1 MSEPKL
7 ISPMLD
13 GFLMGSP
20 MSDHNGVQCCPAMKE
35 NSDHKYIVKA
45 ISVPPSQKQLDALLL
60 AGAYESPA
68 DAMDYFKDQADGV
81 VAEAKVLQSLSKMDG
96 FLSYESCQ
104 VVALDHNELGYQVY
118 LLGSYR
124 KSLEKYM
131 RTTML
136 THLEA
141 VNLGLDLCSA
151 LATVRR
157 AGYIYVDLKPT
168 NIFITEEKYYRIGDL
183 GFISLDSFSYAAI
196 PGKYI
201 SAYTAPELKD
211 PMENLNLTADIYS
224 LGMVLYQVYNDGQ
237 LPKVP
242 ENPEAGY
249 ESPVNADYEMA
260 EIILKA
266 LSPRPEDRYQDP
278 QEMGQAIA
286 SYLQRNTVGETPVTP
301 PSTVISDPADIVP
314 AQQRDLQQ
322 ELADLQELED
332 LPEPSLEECIRE
344 DRPEDETLPTAED
357 APDPEEEIPLSEEVS
372 KMVAQADELI
382 IHETPKGL
390 DVPQEPEKPQ
400 EVLEHFVA
408 QEKKKDWSREADP
421 DYMPDPLY
429 ELRKQ
434 EQSQQEPEKEKKP
447 RKKHIALILSLC
459 AGFLAVLMLSTFL
472 YIRFVVFKTVDKLT
486 VDGNLNSIT
495 VTVEGK
501 VDPALLTVVCEDAF
515 GNDIRQPLTGNT
527 TTFENLQADA
537 LYRIHLEISGLH
549 KLKGQIGMEFT
560 TQARTSITS
569 FNAVVGS
576 ENGSVELNFTTDGP
590 EPSEWVLTY
599 GTETE
604 ETKKQVFYG
613 HNVIIKNLTV
623 GKTYHFELKSG
634 GDTTIVGD
642 GNKLDFTAVNIL
654 LAKNVQV
661 RSDGPDV
668 LSVHWDSPEGVEVP
682 SWNVRCYDGESYD
695 VNVDVVHREAHFTG
709 INPNQSYIIEVLAE
723 GMTQTVR
730 ATITDNPITVKNFQV
745 DDTNPDKLT
754 MTWEWEGT
762 APKDGWLVAYSMDNG
777 PVLSV
782 IPCKTAELTLKLRVP
797 DATYHFDIQSATGV
811 STFEGIHA
819 YESVRSEPFNKY
831 GLNGTTVE
839 TKLLKPGIRKDD
851 VKEEDFRENFK
862 MGSSISVFM
871 HTNQDFKIPEEEVVV
886 QYVWRDEYGNILP
899 RLAAKETV
907 LWNTIWEGA
916 NYHDG
921 KLDLPVTPNKGG
933 KFNITIYVDGMK
945 LASSD
950 VTLTTR

>member
-35 NSDHKYIVKA
+35 DSDHKYIVKV

-60 AGAYESPA
+60 AGAYKSSA

-81 VAEAKVLQSLSKMDG
+81 IAEAKILQSLSKMEG
-96 FLSYESCQ
+96 FSSYEGCQ
-104 VVALDHNELGYQVY
+104 IVPMERNEVGYQVY
-118 LLGSYR
+118 LLGSYKR
-124 KSLEKYM
+124 SLEKHM

-141 VNLGLDLCSA
+141 VNLALDMCSA
-151 LATVRR
+151 LSTVRR
-157 AGYIYVDLKPT
+157 AGQIYVDLKPG
-168 NIFITEEKYYRIGDL
+168 NIFLGEDKTFRIGDL
-183 GFISLDSFSYAAI
+183 GFISMDSFAYAAI

-201 SAYTAPELKD
+201 SEYTAPELKD
-211 PMENLNLTADIYS
+211 PMANLNLTADTYS

-237 LPKVP
+237 LPKTP
-242 ENPEAGY
+242 EDPSAGF

-260 EIILKA
+260 EMILKA
-266 LSPRPEDRYQDP
+266 LDPNPENRYQDP
-278 QEMGQAIA
+278 QEMGQAFA
-286 SYLQRNTVGETPVTP
+286 GYMQRNDINETPVTP
-301 PSTVISDPADIVP
+301 QSSVFSDPEDIVP
-314 AQQRDLQQ
+314 AEARSL
-322 ELADLQELED
+322 EQELED
-332 LPEPSLEECIRE
+332 LENLPELTLEQCVAEE
-344 DRPEDETLPTAED
+344 VPADETLPTPED
-357 APDPEEEIPLSEEVS
+357 APASAAEIKLSDEVS
-372 KMVAQADELI
+372 RMVAQADELI

-390 DVPQEPEKPQ
+390 DVPEEEEKPE
-400 EVLEHFVA
+400 EVLRQFVTE
-408 QEKKKDWSREADP
+408 EKQKDWSRESDAD
-421 DYMPDPLY
+421 YLPDPLY
-429 ELRKQ
+429 ELRKA
-434 EQSQQEPEKEKKP
+434 EEKANQPVEETKKP
-447 RKKHIALILSLC
+447 HKKRTALIISILVST
-459 AGFLAVLMLSTFL
+459 LAVLLLGGFL
-472 YIRFVVFKTVDKLT
+472 YIKLVVIKTVDKLL

-495 VTVEGK
+495 VTVEGR
-501 VDPALLTVVCEDAF
+501 VDPGLLTVVCEDAF
-515 GNDIRQPLTGNT
+515 GNDIRQPLEGNQ
-527 TTFENLQADA
+527 TTFQNLQADS

-549 KLKGQIGMEFT
+549 QLRGQTRTEFT
-560 TQARTSITS
+560 TEARTSITS

-576 ENGSVELNFTTDGP
+576 ENGSVELNFTIDGP
-590 EPSEWVLTY
+590 EPSEWVLIY

-613 HNVIIKNLTV
+613 HNVIIKNLSV
-623 GKTYHFELKSG
+623 GKTYHFELQSG
-634 GDTTIVGD
+634 GDTTIIGD

-668 LSVHWDSPEGVEVP
+668 LSVRWDAPEGAEVP

-695 VNVDVVHREAHFTG
+695 QNVDVVHREAHFTG
-709 INPNQSYIIEVLAE
+709 INPNQSYIIEVVAE

-730 ATITDNPITVKNFQV
+730 ATITDNPITIKNFQV
-745 DDTNPDKLT
+745 DDTDPDKLT

-762 APKDGWLVAYSMDNG
+762 APKDGWLVSYSMDNG

-811 STFEGIHA
+811 STFEGIHS
-819 YESVRSEPFNKY
+819 YESVRSENFNKY
-831 GLNGTTVE
+831 GLDASFIE
-839 TKLLKPGIRKDD
+839 TRLLKPGINKDH
-851 VKEEDFRENFK
+851 VKEEDFKENFR
-862 MGSSISVFM
+862 MGTSISLFM
-871 HTNQDFKIPEEEVVV
+871 HTNQNFKIPEEEVTI
-886 QYVWRDEYGNILP
+886 QYVWRDENGNLLP

-907 LWNTIWEGA
+907 TWNSIWEGA

-933 KFNITIYVDGMK
+933 KFNITVYVDGMR